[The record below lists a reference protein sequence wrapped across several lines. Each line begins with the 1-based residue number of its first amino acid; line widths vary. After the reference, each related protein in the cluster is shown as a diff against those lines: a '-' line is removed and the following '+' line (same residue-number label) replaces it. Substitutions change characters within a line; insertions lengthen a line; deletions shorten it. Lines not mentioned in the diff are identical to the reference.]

1 MRVSR
6 LLMLCAILLVAAHG
20 TMARAAPVAVLAAES
35 SYGDIA
41 RFIGGTRVKVTS
53 IIVNANVDPHDFMP
67 NPRDAREALEAQVI
81 IRNGLGFDPWL
92 GKILATRPDPRR
104 QVIVVGELA
113 RGLVPAERNP
123 HIFYDPRAAL
133 IAAAA
138 LRRAFTRV
146 DPAHG
151 PGYERRYIEFEQALL
166 PVWVRIQ
173 ALAARYP
180 GARVAATVPV
190 YGYMLRLLGFE
201 APFRSFRLALMNHS
215 SPSPKTVA
223 AFVTALRRRRLRV
236 LIYNPAALGPLG
248 QRMVEIARGAGVPGV
263 PVSPVP
269 RPGQGYVAWQLATL
283 ERLAAALARGV
294 ASPR

>member
-1 MRVSR
+1 MRISR
-6 LLMLCAILLVAAHG
+6 LLMFSAILLVAAPG
-20 TMARAAPVAVLAAES
+20 TMARAAPIAVLAAES
-35 SYGDIA
+35 GYGDIA
-41 RFIGGTRVKVTS
+41 RFIGGTRVKVAS

-67 NPRDAREALEAQVI
+67 NPRDAREALEATVV

-92 GKILATRPDPRR
+92 GKILATRPDSRR
-104 QVIVVGELA
+104 RVIVVGELA
-113 RGLVPAERNP
+113 RGLVPPDRNP

-146 DPAHG
+146 DPAHAS
-151 PGYERRYIEFEQALL
+151 GYARRYSEFAQALL
-166 PVWVRIQ
+166 PIWARIQ

-180 GARVAATVPV
+180 RARVAATVPV

-201 APFRSFRLALMNHS
+201 APFPSFRLALMNHS

-223 AFVTALRRRRLRV
+223 AFVTALRRRRLRL

-248 QRMVEIARGAGVPGV
+248 RRMVAIARDAGVPGV
-263 PVSPVP
+263 SVSPVP
-269 RPGQGYVAWQLATL
+269 RPGQGYVAWQLTTL
-283 ERLAAALARGV
+283 KRLAAALAQGV